1 MKKNTISIVV
11 GTFTVGACT
20 VGACFK
26 IIRNNKK
33 RKYTKLFDIKE
44 IKKQNEEIWGKEKEL
59 ETKVEELETKIED
72 ANKVLEKVKETA

>member
-1 MKKNTISIVV
+1 MKKNAISIVV
-11 GTFTVGACT
+11 GAFT

-33 RKYTKLFDIKE
+33 RKERTYTKLFDIKE

-59 ETKVEELETKIED
+59 ETKVEELETKVED
-72 ANKVLEKVKETA
+72 ANKKLVKETA